1 MAAGKKNVFYV
12 KYLADEDVYKQV
24 VGDEGSIALTR
35 LENDSPA
42 SVAGPVL
49 ASAHAYQVGASR
61 DELAR
66 QFHVT
71 RELLAQCP
79 KLLVVSSNGAG
90 YDTVDVAACTE
101 AGVLVVNQAGG
112 NAQSVAEHA
121 LGMMLSLSKRI
132 VEVDK
137 ALRREGTFE
146 RTAFKGGEVF
156 GKTVGIIGIGHVG
169 SKLAAMCKSALG
181 MTVLAYDPYVGD
193 NEIAARGAK
202 KVGLE
207 QLLKASDFVSINCPL
222 TDESRGMV
230 SEAQYAMMKPTA
242 ILVTTARGSIHDEK
256 ALEEALR
263 AKKIAGAGLDVWE
276 KEPPPSDHPLMAF
289 DNVFVSPHTAGVTSD
304 ARINMA
310 RIAAEQMVAAL
321 AGERP
326 PRMVN
331 AEVWPAYAKRF
342 AREFGRAPG

>member
-1 MAAGKKNVFYV
+1 MAAEKKNVFYV
-12 KYLADEDVYKQV
+12 KYLADEAIFKQI

-49 ASAHAYQVGASR
+49 AAAHGYQVGASR

-90 YDTVDVAACTE
+90 YDTVDVEACTE

-146 RTAFKGGEVF
+146 RTAYKGVEVF
-156 GKTVGIIGIGHVG
+156 GKTVGIIGIGNVG
-169 SKLAAMCKSALG
+169 TKLA
-181 MTVLAYDPYVGD
+181 GD
-193 NEIAARGAK
+193 VQKR
-202 KVGLE
+202 
-207 QLLKASDFVSINCPL
+207 
-222 TDESRGMV
+222 TR
-230 SEAQYAMMKPTA
+230 
-242 ILVTTARGSIHDEK
+242 HD
-256 ALEEALR
+256 
-263 AKKIAGAGLDVWE
+263 GAGLRSLRRRQRDRRRAARRRSSWSNCSS
-276 KEPPPSDHPLMAF
+276 KR
-289 DNVFVSPHTAGVTSD
+289 TSC
-304 ARINMA
+304 RSTV
-310 RIAAEQMVAAL
+310 R
-321 AGERP
+321 
-326 PRMVN
+326 
-331 AEVWPAYAKRF
+331 
-342 AREFGRAPG
+342 

>member
-12 KYLADEDVYKQV
+12 KYLADENVYKQV

-49 ASAHAYQVGASR
+49 AAAHAYQVGASR

-71 RELLAQCP
+71 KELLVQCP

-256 ALEEALR
+256 ALEEALV
-263 AKKIAGAGLDVWE
+263 AKQIAGAGLDVWE
-276 KEPPPSDHPLMAF
+276 KEPPDMDHPLLKF
-289 DNVFVSPHTAGVTSD
+289 DNVIASPHTAGVTKE
-304 ARINMA
+304 ARANMGK
-310 RIAAEQMVAAL
+310 IAAEQVILAL
-321 AGERP
+321 SGKRP
-326 PRMVN
+326 PRIVN
-331 AEVWPAYAKRF
+331 PQVWPTYAKRF
-342 AREFGRAPG
+342 EQTFGIRPE

>member
-1 MAAGKKNVFYV
+1 MAADRKNVFYV
-12 KYLADEDVYKQV
+12 KYLADEAIFTKI
-24 VGDEGSIALTR
+24 VGDDGSIALTR

-42 SVAGPVL
+42 SVASPVL
-49 ASAHAYQVGASR
+49 ASAHGYQVGASR
-61 DELAR
+61 DELAKN
-66 QFHVT
+66 FHVT
-71 RELLAQCP
+71 KDLLARCP

-121 LGMMLSLSKRI
+121 LGMMLALSKRI

-146 RTAFKGGEVF
+146 RTAFKGVEMY
-156 GKTVGIIGIGHVG
+156 GKTVGIIGIGNVG
-169 SKLAAMCKSALG
+169 TRLAGMCRHALV
-181 MTVLAYDPYVGD
+181 MTVLAYDPFVGD
-193 NEIAARGAK
+193 NEVAARGAK
-202 KVGLE
+202 KVTLD
-207 QLLKASDFVSINCPL
+207 QLLARSDFVSINCPL
-222 TDESRGMV
+222 TDESRNMMG
-230 SEAQYAMMKPTA
+230 EAEFAKMKPTA
-242 ILVTTARGSIHDEK
+242 MFVTTARGSIHDEN
-256 ALEEALR
+256 ALAEALR

-276 KEPPPSDHPLMAF
+276 KEPPPHDHPLMAF
-289 DNVFVSPHTAGVTSD
+289 DNVFVSPHTAGVTND
-304 ARINMA
+304 ARRHMA
-310 RIAAEQMVAAL
+310 TIAAEQMIAAL

-331 AEVWPAYAKRF
+331 PEVWPAYAKRF